1 LVYNKN
7 MANTNYSK
15 FKKEIEEIYKDYLVK
30 LTYLNKKQDKLIND
44 FIKAL
49 ESKKIEV
56 IKENIRTNKK
66 M

>member
-1 LVYNKN
+1 